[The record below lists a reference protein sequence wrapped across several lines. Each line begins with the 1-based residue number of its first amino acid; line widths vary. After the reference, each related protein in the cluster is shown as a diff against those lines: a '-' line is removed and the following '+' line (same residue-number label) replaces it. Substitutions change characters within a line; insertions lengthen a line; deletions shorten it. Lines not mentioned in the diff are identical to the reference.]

1 MNPPDSWTGAILSRL
16 GGALDLALLHGMSL
30 AYHEAL
36 APPLAHYPELR
47 RVARTAARDGSGPRG
62 RTFLT
67 SVLGERRRPVTV
79 SARPLAGGS
88 IVTRR
93 FASRYRPFCPTRTGD
108 GRPCRE
114 NDAVWVE
121 HWMHAADRP
130 RATMLALHGFT
141 MGWPRIDAHVLMA
154 ERWFELG
161 FDVAL
166 MTLPFH
172 GARASA
178 ACKYSGER
186 FASWHAGRLNE
197 AVRQSVHDASLVLR
211 WLRET
216 RGAPVG
222 VLGVS
227 LGGYVASLL
236 AAHHRDLA
244 FVIPV
249 VPAVCLADLPSRLF
263 PLSRSGRAGLEPP
276 LGVDQLRAAYRA
288 HSPLSYGLAV
298 PRERVF
304 LVSARADGITMAWH
318 ARQLWEHWGRPESL
332 WFDGGHVSPFHRS
345 RIAAA
350 IASHLDG
357 LGLDV
362 PQPRAARAGGW

>member
-1 MNPPDSWTGAILSRL
+1 MTSILSRL
-16 GGALDLALLHGMSL
+16 GGALDLALLRGMSL

-36 APPLAHYPELR
+36 APPLADYPALR
-47 RVARTAARDGSGPRG
+47 RVARACARDASGPNG
-62 RTFLT
+62 RTFLAA
-67 SVLGERRRPVTV
+67 VLGERRRPVTV
-79 SARPLAGGS
+79 AARPVAGGS

-93 FASRYRPFCPTRTGD
+93 FASRYRPSRRHEADD
-108 GRPCRE
+108 GRPCAE
-114 NDAVWVE
+114 NAAVWVQ
-121 HWMHAADRP
+121 HWMHASDRP

-154 ERWFELG
+154 ERWFALG

-178 ACKYSGER
+178 TCRYSGER

-197 AVRQSVHDASLVLR
+197 AVRQSVHDASLVMR
-211 WLRET
+211 WLGEA
-216 RGAPVG
+216 RGPVG

-227 LGGYVASLL
+227 LGGYVAALL

-263 PLSRSGRAGLEPP
+263 PLSRRGRAGMAPP
-276 LGVDQLRAAYRA
+276 LAVDELRDAYRA

-304 LVSARADGITMAWH
+304 LVAARADGITMASH
-318 ARQLWEHWGRPESL
+318 AQRLWEHWDHPEAL

-350 IASHLDG
+350 IESHLDG
-357 LGLDV
+357 LDMEATTPRL
-362 PQPRAARAGGW
+362 RAAARGATW

>member
-1 MNPPDSWTGAILSRL
+1 
-16 GGALDLALLHGMSL
+16 
-30 AYHEAL
+30 
-36 APPLAHYPELR
+36 
-47 RVARTAARDGSGPRG
+47 
-62 RTFLT
+62 
-67 SVLGERRRPVTV
+67 
-79 SARPLAGGS
+79 
-88 IVTRR
+88 
-93 FASRYRPFCPTRTGD
+93 
-108 GRPCRE
+108 
-114 NDAVWVE
+114 
-121 HWMHAADRP
+121 MHASDRP

-141 MGWPRIDAHVLMA
+141 MGSPRIDAHVLMA
-154 ERWFELG
+154 ERWFVLG

-178 ACKYSGER
+178 TCRYSGER

-197 AVRQSVHDASLVLR
+197 AVRQSVHDASLVMR
-211 WLRET
+211 WLGEA

-227 LGGYVASLL
+227 LGGYVAALL

-244 FVIPV
+244 FAIPV

-263 PLSRSGRAGLEPP
+263 PLSRSARAGTPPP
-276 LGVDQLRAAYRA
+276 LTVDELRDAYRA
-288 HSPLSYGLAV
+288 HSPLSLGLAV

-304 LVSARADGITMAWH
+304 VVAARADGITMAWH
-318 ARQLWEHWGRPESL
+318 ARRLWEHWGRPEAL

-350 IASHLDG
+350 IESHLDG
-357 LGLDV
+357 LDLEATA
-362 PQPRAARAGGW
+362 PRLRAVARGAAW